1 MWGACAAA
9 ARKGIAAGRPPLI
22 RRLCR
27 QFPPRGKPFQS
38 AVPPPIEHC
47 TCASVTEHFQQNR
60 VGHAAID
67 DDGLVDAL
75 VDGVGHALDLGQHA
89 ARNDAC
95 GLVALDFGDFDL
107 GDQRGFIVLIVEF
120 YRNLR
125 LGRSE
130 KSFGFCFSE

>member
-1 MWGACAAA
+1 MPHGLFS
-9 ARKGIAAGRPPLI
+9 P
-22 RRLCR
+22 
-27 QFPPRGKPFQS
+27 PFQNKFCRYFKAS
-38 AVPPPIEHC
+38 GAHLIYYLFFLVPPGFPIEEHC

-75 VDGVGHALDLGQHA
+75 VDGVGHALDLGQHT

-107 GDQRGFIVLIVEF
+107 RGISVDSSSL
-120 YRNLR
+120 
-125 LGRSE
+125 S
-130 KSFGFCFSE
+130 